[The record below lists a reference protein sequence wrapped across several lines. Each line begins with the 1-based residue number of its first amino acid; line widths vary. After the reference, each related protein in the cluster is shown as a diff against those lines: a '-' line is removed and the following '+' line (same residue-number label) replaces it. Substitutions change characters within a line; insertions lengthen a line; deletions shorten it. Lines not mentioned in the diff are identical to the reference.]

1 MRFYIHIFFLYLFLF
16 KKNQRLLYC
25 QPMCVCLILSNSWML
40 LHSEESTVNFSYQS
54 LWISCLGLTQF
65 EATAEKDSVVLV
77 VQSCPTVCDPMDC
90 SLPGSSLH
98 GILQVRILEWKKK
111 KRILEWIAIPFSRGS
126 SWPRDWTQVSCV
138 AGSLFTVWA
147 TGKTTAKKDSTVN
160 ILIRKPL
167 HSSLCEYRQ

>member
-111 KRILEWIAIPFSRGS
+111 KKNTGVDFHSLLQRIFL
-126 SWPRDWTQVSCV
+126 TQGLNPGLLCCRQPLYCLSYREDN
-138 AGSLFTVWA
+138 S
-147 TGKTTAKKDSTVN
+147 KK
-160 ILIRKPL
+160 R
-167 HSSLCEYRQ
+167 